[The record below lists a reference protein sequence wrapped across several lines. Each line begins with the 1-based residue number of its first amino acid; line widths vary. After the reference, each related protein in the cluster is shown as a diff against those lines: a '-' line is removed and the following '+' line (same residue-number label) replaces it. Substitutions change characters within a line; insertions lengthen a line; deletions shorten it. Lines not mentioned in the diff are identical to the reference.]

1 MTEPGRDLIGKLLEE
16 AGLAEVAQRVGETIW
31 RLKWGSATIMCVTS
45 GEGLVVLA
53 PLFDAP
59 PADQPRGNQEA
70 FFRRLLELN
79 ADIGGTAAFAV
90 HRNGTV
96 ALQCGRGV
104 AGLDAQELKMMLA
117 TVGKFADDYDDRL
130 RDEFYK

>member
-1 MTEPGRDLIGKLLEE
+1 MSEPGRDLIGKLLEE
-16 AGLAEVAQRVGETIW
+16 AGLAEVAVRVGETIW
-31 RLKWGSATIMCVTS
+31 RLQWGSATIMCVTS
-45 GEGLVVLA
+45 GEGIVALA

-59 PADQPRGNQEA
+59 PKKNLEA

-96 ALQCGRGV
+96 ALQCGRGI

-130 RDEFYK
+130 REEFYK